1 MNSLPYYSSK
11 PPKDQKPLMP
21 EPTIYLVTTT
31 VTRYGAQD
39 LPKAIEAA
47 RQGRGQ
53 GKRTEIVF
61 RHDEVARRGLLGNMQ
76 DLLELE
82 RELLP

>member
-1 MNSLPYYSSK
+1 
-11 PPKDQKPLMP
+11 MP

-31 VTRYGAQD
+31 VTRFRAED
-39 LPKAIEAA
+39 LPEAIEAA

-61 RHDEVARRGLLGNMQ
+61 RHDEVACRGLTGNMQ

-82 RELLP
+82 RDLLP